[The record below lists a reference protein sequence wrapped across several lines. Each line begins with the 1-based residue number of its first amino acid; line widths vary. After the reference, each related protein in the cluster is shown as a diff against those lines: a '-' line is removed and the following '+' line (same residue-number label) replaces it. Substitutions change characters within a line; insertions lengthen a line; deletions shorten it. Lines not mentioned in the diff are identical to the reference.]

1 MARTKRRKLKL
12 DIKFFEVRENMPKS
26 DELTALACVVT
37 LPPGGTRKS
46 AVAFYSKPTS
56 ADIEAAAKELT
67 RWGQHQLD
75 RWEAER
81 SHYIDT
87 IIN

>member
-12 DIKFFEVRENMPKS
+12 DIRFFEVRENLPKS

-37 LPPGGTRKS
+37 LPPGGERKC
-46 AVAFYSKPTS
+46 AIAFYSPPTS
-56 ADIEAAAKELT
+56 DDLQAAEKELR
-67 RWGQHQLD
+67 RWGNHQLEM
-75 RWEAER
+75 WEAKR